1 MDDLKCD
8 KVLSLNNINDWYI
21 NNCLLFYIMASLVYK
36 VNKSLTISFRER
48 NVNFFVVSKTTYS
61 PTILVLLEMMN
72 HNCEF
77 IIYLCLSFIWETVK
91 VHSPLL
97 LRHYISWTGLALI
110 KKRVG
115 LRDIYKWQYFPRT
128 ILFPKNLIHKYV
140 RGATWLKIIFL
151 VSVSTCKGV
160 CQGSKSGD
168 DMRSAQGRNWKC
180 RHHIQLFEWSEIGE
194 GGK

>member
-77 IIYLCLSFIWETVK
+77 IIYLCLSFI
-91 VHSPLL
+91 
-97 LRHYISWTGLALI
+97 
-110 KKRVG
+110 
-115 LRDIYKWQYFPRT
+115 
-128 ILFPKNLIHKYV
+128 
-140 RGATWLKIIFL
+140 
-151 VSVSTCKGV
+151 
-160 CQGSKSGD
+160 
-168 DMRSAQGRNWKC
+168 
-180 RHHIQLFEWSEIGE
+180 
-194 GGK
+194 